1 MGDIE
6 EEPKEE
12 EQNSPNHQQIE
23 MNHWVGSSSDRRLAP
38 WMVSKKMS
46 TDGLRAPAKSGKNIP
61 VGRGSM
67 IMQRVVTGRKS
78 MRDAADKFRITVE
91 DKKGRK
97 TLVGANI
104 KRSKDKKAAD
114 QANTPDNLE

>member
-23 MNHWVGSSSDRRLAP
+23 MYHWMGSSSDRGLAP
-38 WMVSKKMS
+38 QMVSKKMS
-46 TDGLRAPAKSGKNIP
+46 TGGLRAPAKSGKNIP

-67 IMQRVVTGRKS
+67 ILQRVVTGRKS

-104 KRSKDKKAAD
+104 KRSKDKKAGD
-114 QANTPDNLE
+114 KDNTPENLE